1 MSDTGKSLYEEIKD
15 WLRVVGIPVV
25 IALGGWWVTTQVE
38 VWRERDQKQSTE
50 RELRDQKTRLYAE
63 LMSRREAADSDLRK
77 DMFGKVFD
85 KFFTDVRSDPGE
97 QVLKLEILAKNFND
111 ALDLSPL
118 FKEVQHQVKT
128 NSKLPAEDRRRLES
142 RLTQLARDIGSKQAL
157 LLEQSGGK
165 IDVDVDLRCF
175 LKNKTGTSIYPPER
189 VPKLPACEP
198 VRDDLLAAAQRTFG
212 VKLPHHGG
220 APGLCEPSLA
230 STPEATCVDFAL
242 TLEGYK
248 PDQAEFLVRLEAWPR
263 PQAAES
269 AGASQGPRFS
279 GSSTFHV
286 SYFDFPL
293 LDYTRLPEGWRVAVV
308 LQDVDK
314 DAGVARLNL
323 VYFPAS
329 RASLKDKPYFDEMLD
344 QLLRARDDG
353 TKHDTTAAPAG
364 AAKK

>member
-1 MSDTGKSLYEEIKD
+1 MSKTTKALYEEVKD
-15 WLRVVGIPVV
+15 WLRVAGIPVV

-38 VWRERDQKQSTE
+38 IWRERDQKQSTE

-63 LMSRREAADSDLRK
+63 LMSRREEADSALRK

-85 KFFTDVRSDPGE
+85 KFFAEASGDPRE

-118 FKEVQHQVKT
+118 FKEVQRQVGL
-128 NSKLPAEDRRRLES
+128 NSKTPADERRKLES

-175 LKNKTGTSIYPPER
+175 LKDRRPTSIYPPER
-189 VPKLPACEP
+189 VPKPPECKAVGDE
-198 VRDDLLAAAQRTFG
+198 LLAAAERTFG
-212 VKLPHHGG
+212 VKLPHGGG
-220 APGLCEPSLA
+220 APGLCDPSLA
-230 STPEATCVDFAL
+230 STADATCFDFAL
-242 TLEGYK
+242 SLEGYK
-248 PDQAEFLVRLEAWPR
+248 ADQAEFLVRLEAWPR
-263 PQAAES
+263 PQKEES
-269 AGASQGPRFS
+269 TGASQGPRFS

-293 LDYTRLPEGWRVAVV
+293 LDYTRLHEGWRVAVV

-329 RASLKDKPYFDEMLD
+329 RASVKDKPYFF
-344 QLLRARDDG
+344 
-353 TKHDTTAAPAG
+353 
-364 AAKK
+364 

>member
-1 MSDTGKSLYEEIKD
+1 MTGKAFYEEVKD
-15 WLRVVGIPVV
+15 WLKVAGIPVV

-38 VWRERDQKQSTE
+38 VWRERDQNQSDA
-50 RELRDQKTRLYAE
+50 REQREQKTRLYAE
-63 LMSRREAADSDLRK
+63 LMSRREQADSDLRK

-85 KFFTDVRSDPGE
+85 KFFRDARGDRRE
-97 QVLKLEILAKNFND
+97 QVLKLEILAKNFHD

-118 FKEVQHQVKT
+118 FKEVHRQIAED
-128 NSKLPAEDRRRLES
+128 SKLPAVERRKLEG

-157 LLEQSGGK
+157 VLEQSGGK

-175 LKNKTGTSIYPPER
+175 AKSGRGTSIYPPER
-189 VPKLPACEP
+189 VATPPECTPAA
-198 VRDDLLAAAQRTFG
+198 DDTLSASQRTLG

-220 APGLCEPSLA
+220 APTLCGRQEPSTA
-230 STPEATCVDFAL
+230 DATCIDFAL
-242 TLEGYK
+242 SLEGYSAG
-248 PDQAEFLVRLEAWPR
+248 QAEFLVRLEAWPR
-263 PQAAES
+263 PRKEAAS
-269 AGASQGPRFS
+269 GASAAPGFS

-308 LQDVDK
+308 LQDLDK
-314 DAGVARLNL
+314 DAGVARFNL

-344 QLLRARDDG
+344 QLLLRVQEAG
-353 TKHDTTAAPAG
+353 VKHGAGAAPAG
-364 AAKK
+364 AARN